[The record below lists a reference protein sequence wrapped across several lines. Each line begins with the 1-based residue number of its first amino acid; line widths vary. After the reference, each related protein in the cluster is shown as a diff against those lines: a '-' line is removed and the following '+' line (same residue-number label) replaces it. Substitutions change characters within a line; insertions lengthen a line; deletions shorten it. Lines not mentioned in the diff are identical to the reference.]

1 MWCRRCCAKTQRNN
15 VNAAAKIALGAVSA
29 AYPLLWYFGRNNG
42 AFFWL
47 AALMCGLWLLR
58 ALTQRERGQRVVA
71 LILAAFFA
79 AVLLLRLPQSMYWYP
94 VWVSL
99 LMLALFGGS
108 LFAKQSLIER
118 LARLQTPD
126 LPPEGVRYTRRVTQ
140 VWCVFFVFNGGV
152 AAALVLAEAWQ
163 AWAWYTGV
171 LAYVLMGVLF
181 ALEWLC
187 RRRLRRVHA
196 AAEVNQAAL
205 NQQER

>member
-42 AFFWL
+42 AFL
-47 AALMCGLWLLR
+47 AGRFNVRPVAAACAHTARARPACGG
-58 ALTQRERGQRVVA
+58 ADIGG
-71 LILAAFFA
+71 FFA

-126 LPPEGVRYTRRVTQ
+126 LPPEGVRYTRRITQ
-140 VWCVFFVFNGGV
+140 IWCVFLCST
-152 AAALVLAEAWQ
+152 AAW
-163 AWAWYTGV
+163 
-171 LAYVLMGVLF
+171 
-181 ALEWLC
+181 
-187 RRRLRRVHA
+187 RRLWC
-196 AAEVNQAAL
+196 
-205 NQQER
+205 

>member
-15 VNAAAKIALGAVSA
+15 VSAAAKIVLGAVSA

-47 AALMCGLWLLR
+47 AALMCGLWLMR

-126 LPPEGVRYTRRVTQ
+126 LPPEGVRYTRRITQ
-140 VWCVFFVFNGGV
+140 IWCVFFVLNGSM
-152 AAALVLAEAWQ
+152 AAALVLMRQYDW
-163 AWAWYTGV
+163 WALYTGIV
-171 LAYVLMGVLF
+171 SYVLMGLLLGGEWVYRKIVLK
-181 ALEWLC
+181 L
-187 RRRLRRVHA
+187 
-196 AAEVNQAAL
+196 
-205 NQQER
+205 

>member
-71 LILAAFFA
+71 LILEAFFA

-126 LPPEGVRYTRRVTQ
+126 LPPEGVRYTRRITQ
-140 VWCVFFVFNGGV
+140 IWCVFFVLNGSM
-152 AAALVLAEAWQ
+152 AAALVLMRQYDW
-163 AWAWYTGV
+163 WALYTGIV
-171 LAYVLMGVLF
+171 SYVLMGLLLGGEWVYRKIVLK
-181 ALEWLC
+181 L
-187 RRRLRRVHA
+187 
-196 AAEVNQAAL
+196 
-205 NQQER
+205 